1 MTNKLKLRWVLAH
14 VPYDLFL
21 RSANIFAKTVFEKSN
36 GQIEIEVLGSD
47 EYVEKYLNGQEV
59 DTVEG
64 VHFAD
69 LVDKGVVE
77 MSQMYNTTLTHY
89 NNDLNVLEL
98 PFLFKDHDHAAKVLD
113 GDIGLG
119 MLQDLEKS
127 SNIRG
132 LAFTYS
138 GGFRMIVGSEPVTV
152 DSLKGQRIRTSSSK
166 AAQKTFE
173 VAGATPVN
181 VPIYKTTQALKDG
194 VVDIGEN
201 TWARYF
207 RTNVDSVSRVV
218 TDSKHSLFLT
228 AIIINKQI
236 WESLSPEMQGWMQ
249 EAALEAARG
258 ERAESLE
265 DNESAIARCK
275 TEGIP
280 VIEWDEAEVSKYQE
294 LTQPVYDHF
303 ETVLTP
309 GLIESIK
316 KIK

>member
-1 MTNKLKLRWVLAH
+1 MKKPIKLRWVLAH
-14 VPYDLFL
+14 IPYDLFL
-21 RSANIFAKTVFEKSN
+21 RSASIFAKKVHEKSN
-36 GQIEIEVLGSD
+36 GQIEIEILGAD
-47 EYVEKYLNGQEV
+47 EYIDKYMSGEQV

-64 VHFAD
+64 VQFAS
-69 LVDKGVVE
+69 LVNDGVVE

-98 PFLFKDHDHAAKVLD
+98 PFLFNDHQHAAKVLD
-113 GDIGLG
+113 GEIGLG
-119 MLQDLEKS
+119 MLQDLSNK

-138 GGFRMIVGSEPVTV
+138 GGFRMIVGNEPVTV
-152 DSLKGQRIRTSSSK
+152 DNLKGQRVRTSSSK

-173 VAGATPVN
+173 SAGATPVN

-207 RTNVDSVSRVV
+207 RTNVDSVSRCV

-228 AIIINKQI
+228 AIIINKQV
-236 WESLSPEMQGWMQ
+236 WESLGTEMQECMQ
-249 EAALEAARG
+249 AAALEAAAG

-265 DNESAIARCK
+265 DNEAAIARCK
-275 TEGIP
+275 LEGIP
-280 VIEWDEAEVSKYQE
+280 VVEWDAAEVAKYKA
-294 LTQPVYDHF
+294 LTQPVYDYF
-303 ETVLTP
+303 EDQLP
-309 GLIESIK
+309 AGLIKSIQT
-316 KIK
+316 IQ

>member
-1 MTNKLKLRWVLAH
+1 MNKPLKLRWVLAH

-21 RSANIFAKTVFEKSN
+21 RSADIFAKKVYEKSN

-47 EYVEKYLNGQEV
+47 EYVNKYMNSEQV

-69 LVDKGVVE
+69 LVHKGEVE

-98 PFLFKDHDHAAKVLD
+98 PFLFKDHEHAAKVLD
-113 GDIGLG
+113 GEIGLG
-119 MLQDLEKS
+119 MLQDLSNK

-138 GGFRMIVGSEPVTV
+138 GGFRMIVGDEPVTV
-152 DSLKGQRIRTSSSK
+152 DSLRGQRVRTSSST

-173 VAGATPVN
+173 AAGATPVN
-181 VPIYKTTQALKDG
+181 VPIYKTTQALKDK

-207 RTNVDSVSRVV
+207 RTNVDSVSRCV

-236 WESLSPEMQGWMQ
+236 WESLTPEMQGWMQ

-265 DNESAIARCK
+265 DNDAAIARCK
-275 TEGIP
+275 AEGIP
-280 VIEWDEAEVSKYQE
+280 VVEWDAAEVAKYQA
-294 LTQPVYDHF
+294 LTQPVYDYF
-303 ETVLTP
+303 EMKLSS
-309 GLIESIK
+309 GLIDSIK
-316 KIK
+316 KIQ